1 MDGIGVLVLCMLLGG
16 DRSNLYCIWPIIC
29 WFRPLRCTPMSRPKH
44 VLITAKMLFC
54 LLSNY
59 LFGVQAFAYESTA
72 SPWLNVGFYS
82 AHFQS
87 NLGLRNANPGVGF
100 EYPIAGDW
108 RVTAGRFTNSDDAV
122 SNYVGAY
129 YQPWRWKR
137 WRLGAVTGLFDG
149 YPRAFDG
156 GWFPALLP
164 VATCEGARFGVNVV
178 FVPPIKNRLYGA
190 ISFQL
195 KYRVGAP

>member
-1 MDGIGVLVLCMLLGG
+1 
-16 DRSNLYCIWPIIC
+16 
-29 WFRPLRCTPMSRPKH
+29 MSRPKH
-44 VLITAKMLFC
+44 VLITAKILFC

-59 LFGVQAFAYESTA
+59 LFGVPAFAYESTA

-137 WRLGAVTGLFDG
+137 LKLGAVTGFFDG

-195 KYRVGAP
+195 KYRVGVP